1 MDGRINKSI
10 RNFNYGLISQF
21 ANLILGFVVRAVFI
35 KTLGVEYL
43 GINGLFTNVLTVL
56 SLAELGIG
64 TAMVYSMY
72 KPLAQKDEY
81 KLQALM
87 NLYKRLYTYIGCIVA
102 VVGLMIIPL
111 FPYILKDATGVSN
124 LIFIYLLFLAN
135 SVFSYFYVYKKSIL
149 QADQKIY
156 IYSKYHLY
164 FLFIRSLIQ
173 IALLYIL
180 PNFIVYL
187 STQVLF
193 TLLENIYLSK
203 CVDKLY
209 PFLKGRNKSR
219 VEKSDLERIKKDV
232 GALVLSNISRV
243 AINGT
248 ANIIISAVVGIT
260 AVGLYS
266 NYTLIIGALVM
277 ILSQI
282 TVAVTASVGNYVAT
296 ESSQNQYEL
305 FNRIDLLNFWLY
317 SFCGISFVVLS
328 KPFISLWIGDE
339 YLLDTTIVNVIALN
353 FILEGMLQSLWT
365 FRTTM
370 GLFVQGKY
378 RPVVAAI
385 LNIAFSYLLGLH
397 LGLVG
402 VLLGTTISRLC
413 VNMWYDP
420 YIILKYGFNMS
431 AWRYLLRSALRLVG
445 VGVIIYILQK
455 IIRDVVMVG
464 IGNVVQLVLLSFI
477 CLVIINLF
485 LFILEFRNPAINYYK
500 KFILSNIKSFISK

>member
-1 MDGRINKSI
+1 MKGRTKKSI

-21 ANLILGFVVRAVFI
+21 ANLILGFIVRAIFI
-35 KTLGVEYL
+35 KTLGVDYL
-43 GINGLFTNVLTVL
+43 GINGLFTNILTVL

-72 KPLAQKDEY
+72 RPLADNDEY

-87 NLYKRLYTYIGCIVA
+87 NLYKKLYTFIGFAVA
-102 VVGLMIIPL
+102 IIGLLVIPL
-111 FPYILKDATGVSN
+111 FPYILKDAAKFSN
-124 LIFIYLLFLAN
+124 ITVIYILFLAN
-135 SVFSYFYVYKKSIL
+135 SVSSYFFIYKKSIL
-149 QADQKIY
+149 EADQKIY

-164 FLFIRSLIQ
+164 FIFVRSLVQ
-173 IALLYIL
+173 IISLFIL
-180 PNFIVYL
+180 PNFILYL
-187 STQVLF
+187 AVQVLF
-193 TLLENIYLSK
+193 TLLENIYISR

-209 PFLKGRNKSR
+209 PFLKNGNTSK
-219 VEKSDLERIKKDV
+219 VEKCDLDRIKRDV

-282 TVAVTASVGNYVAT
+282 SVALTASVGNYIAT
-296 ESSQNQYEL
+296 ESNHKHYEL

-317 SFCGISFVVLS
+317 SFCGISFVILS
-328 KPFISLWIGDE
+328 KPFISLWIGSE
-339 YLLDTTIVNVIALN
+339 YVLDSTIVIIIALN
-353 FILEGMLQSLWT
+353 FIIEGMLQSLWT

-370 GLFVQGKY
+370 GLFTQGKY
-378 RPVVAAI
+378 RPVFAAI
-385 LNIAFSYLLGLH
+385 INIFFAYILGRYM
-397 LGLVG
+397 GLVG

-420 YIILKYGFNMS
+420 YIIFKHGFNIS
-431 AWRYLLRSALRLVG
+431 AWKYLLRSVIRLASIF
-445 VGVIIYILQK
+445 VIIFIIQYPTRESVIFNLSNICQLIILA
-455 IIRDVVMVG
+455 
-464 IGNVVQLVLLSFI
+464 LVCFT
-477 CLVIINLF
+477 VINLALCF
-485 LFILEFRNPAINYYK
+485 LEFRNPAINYYCK
-500 KFILSNIKSFISK
+500 LIKSTLCKHTN